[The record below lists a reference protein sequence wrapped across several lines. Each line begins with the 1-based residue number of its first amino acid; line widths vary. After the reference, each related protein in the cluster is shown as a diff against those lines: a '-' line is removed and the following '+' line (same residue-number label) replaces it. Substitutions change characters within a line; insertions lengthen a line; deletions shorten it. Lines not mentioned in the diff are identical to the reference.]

1 MYFHYLLIILAFF
14 CFNIGHSASKNSLL
28 SVDPQQKPSVPLSPV
43 WTHELDKAFL
53 QAQEE
58 QKVLIVAFLGDG
70 WCPWAEKIKNEVLN
84 APEFLNSLKGVALC
98 AAVGLDEEESE
109 HNREMRDIFHIDQS
123 PTIVLFDYSQ
133 EEIARLGFLPL
144 SAKDFAAQVLELA
157 QNFEEVISFLKN
169 PKSVGSEERIAQL
182 YLNAKKLSSKS
193 YLDQIMQIG
202 LKKEKGSF
210 FILEKYAQVLEK
222 SKFKSEAVQKLRKE
236 LIDKDPDNQ
245 MGTQLKMAVLE
256 FQKLGAKVKGK
267 RSIYKAVSPLVGYA
281 EKFGKGDRENLWK
294 VEMMIAQFFFT
305 KNEREQA
312 LIHAKASLQ
321 AAPENVKAEVK
332 DLVDYITAS

>member
-1 MYFHYLLIILAFF
+1 MYFHYLLIILTFF
-14 CFNIGHSASKNSLL
+14 CFNLGHSAPESSLL
-28 SVDPQQKPSVPLSPV
+28 SIDPQQKQSIPLSPI
-43 WTHELDKAFL
+43 WSQELDKAFL

-58 QKVLIVAFLGDG
+58 QKILIVAFLGDG
-70 WCPWAEKIKNEVLN
+70 WCPWAEKIKNDVLN
-84 APEFLNSLKGVALC
+84 APEFLKSLKGVALC
-98 AAVGLDEEESE
+98 AAVSLDEEESE
-109 HNREMRDIFHIDQS
+109 RNKELREIFHIDQS

-144 SAKDFAAQVLELA
+144 SAKDFAAQVLALA
-157 QNFEEVISFLKN
+157 QDFEEVIAFLKN
-169 PKSVGSEERIAQL
+169 PKAATSEERITQL

-193 YLDQIMQIG
+193 YLDQLMQIG

-236 LIDKDPDNQ
+236 LMDKDPDNR

-267 RSIYKAVSPLVGYA
+267 RSIYKAVSPLVHFA
-281 EKFGKGDRENLWK
+281 EKFGKNDQENLWK
-294 VEMMIAQFFFT
+294 VEMMIAQFLFT

-312 LIHAKASLQ
+312 LVHAKASLQ
-321 AAPENVKAEVK
+321 AAPENVKPEVK
-332 DLVDYITAS
+332 DVVDYMTGS